1 MSWNVFERNRTC
13 HPRRVIVATTKAAAE
28 MAAFLI
34 YHRAMDVDLARGD
47 NNASLESVQ

>member
-34 YHRAMDVDLARGD
+34 YHRPMDVDLMRGD
-47 NNASLESVQ
+47 SNVTVESVQ